1 MNDTQAA
8 KEAEKI
14 DHPQKKVQVTVD
26 GKPREVR
33 PGTYVV
39 SEFKKEVRVDPSL
52 ELDQVIDG
60 QFIPLDNNASIE
72 IKGKE
77 VFVSHVPQ
85 GGSS

>member
-1 MNDTQAA
+1 MSDVQVAT
-8 KEAEKI
+8 EAEKK
-14 DHPQKKVQVTVD
+14 DHPQKKVRVTVD
-26 GKPREVR
+26 GKPHEVR

-39 SEFKKEVRVDPSL
+39 SEFKKEVKVDPSL

-60 QFIPLDNNASIE
+60 QFVPLDNTASIE
-72 IKGKE
+72 IKGGE

>member
-1 MNDTQAA
+1 MSDTQAA
-8 KEAEKI
+8 AEAEKKE
-14 DHPQKKVQVTVD
+14 HPEKKVRVTVD
-26 GKPREVR
+26 GKPHEVR

-52 ELDQVIDG
+52 ELDQVING
-60 QFIPLDNNASIE
+60 QFIPLDNNATIE
-72 IKGKE
+72 IKGDE